1 MTITKLKVYRDGKL
15 FKNCKIGNFSPE
27 GGLLPIDFNNTKD
40 PEKGYWVNIF
50 KDENKPI
57 FKSLKKE
64 IEFTWEGNWSTDF
77 KKDKDTK
84 CTCIKKEKFHFRLVF
99 ENKSDYDKVV
109 EFFEKEIKRKPKPK
123 TKRKRLSRKK
133 KKTQNGG
140 KNKRNKKKKKRTE
153 NQKKTKKESKSN
165 EKFKK
170 ELKKCEKKCKNDDK
184 FKKELKDEL
193 EKLDRPDLKKMKKHY
208 FLQSCSTKCLND
220 QGIYYGLQEIL
231 KKNGGKS
238 NKRNQKKKKRTG
250 KKSKRI
256 KKEKSQDKE
265 DCSKV
270 EKYFKEQKPFKKG
283 DKFVF
288 SPPIFG
294 IPEKDL
300 VRKNEEYNVFSK
312 TPEKLPKGY
321 KKAEKTKF
329 LKEYI
334 GDQICGERIP
344 AVKTEV
350 YEFKKGFKHY
360 LIHDNG
366 GRPFAL
372 YISPKRDSVSIYK
385 YPKDYFEPSDDYFKD
400 KTYVKYY
407 SELVKKIKCKDV
419 FIGISPKNSMTEF
432 GKGYGKKFDG
442 NTNLVKI
449 SDKRYVYV
457 GESIFEFTSLNKIV
471 EYHSPVGNNDVP
483 YPYAIDEKDN
493 YYLMLDK
500 VIVKFPEKVEDP
512 YDTYWNSGLMTTD
525 LSFNPPKEPVYPN
538 FQKINK
544 FFIFELGKKEP
555 YTLRH
560 TTEPSKE
567 YDRITKDIG
576 KPITIEYTDGT
587 EKDLSK
593 KDYIKLMKDF
603 GKLLNSKSFKTRLIH
618 NRI

>member
-15 FKNCKIGNFSPE
+15 FKHSKIGNFSPE

-40 PEKGYWVNIF
+40 PEKGFWVNIF

-64 IEFTWEGNWSTDF
+64 VEFTWEGNWTTDF

-109 EFFEKEIKRKPKPK
+109 EFFEKEIKRKSKPK

-140 KNKRNKKKKKRTE
+140 KKKKRTV
-153 NQKKTKKESKSN
+153 
-165 EKFKK
+165 
-170 ELKKCEKKCKNDDK
+170 
-184 FKKELKDEL
+184 
-193 EKLDRPDLKKMKKHY
+193 
-208 FLQSCSTKCLND
+208 
-220 QGIYYGLQEIL
+220 
-231 KKNGGKS
+231 
-238 NKRNQKKKKRTG
+238 NKRRITK
-250 KKSKRI
+250 KKSKRL

-270 EKYFKEQKPFKKG
+270 EKYFKEQKPLKKG

-300 VRKNEEYNVFSK
+300 IRKYEEYNVFSK

-321 KKAEKTKF
+321 KNAEKTKF

-334 GDQICGERIP
+334 SDQICGERIP

-350 YEFKKGFKHY
+350 DEFKKGFKHY

-372 YISPKRDSVSIYK
+372 YISPKHDSVSIYK
-385 YPKDYFEPSDDYFKD
+385 YPKEYFEPSGNYFTD

-457 GESIFEFTSLNKIV
+457 GESIFEFESLNKIV

-483 YPYAIDEKDN
+483 YPYAIDEKGN

-603 GKLLNSKSFKTRLIH
+603 GKLLNSKSFKIKLIH